1 MKWTET
7 ESKLMK
13 TIKCQDFNHALALL
27 NKIAVVAESMNHHP
41 DLKIYSYKFLSIE
54 IYTHD
59 TNSIT
64 QKDYDLS
71 KQIDLVLIRT

>member
-27 NKIAVVAESMNHHP
+27 NKIAVLAESMNHHP
-41 DLKIYSYKFLSIE
+41 DLKIYSYRFLSIE

-71 KQIDLVLIRT
+71 RQIDLVLIRT

>member
-27 NKIAVVAESMNHHP
+27 NKIAIAAESMNHHP
-41 DLKIYSYKFLSIE
+41 DLKIYSYRFLSIE

-71 KQIDLVLIRT
+71 RQIDLVLIRK

>member
-13 TIKCQDFNHALALL
+13 TIKCQDFNHALAIL
-27 NKIAVVAESMNHHP
+27 NKIAVIAESMNHHP
-41 DLKIYSYKFLSIE
+41 DLKIYSYRFLSIE

-64 QKDYDLS
+64 QKDYELS